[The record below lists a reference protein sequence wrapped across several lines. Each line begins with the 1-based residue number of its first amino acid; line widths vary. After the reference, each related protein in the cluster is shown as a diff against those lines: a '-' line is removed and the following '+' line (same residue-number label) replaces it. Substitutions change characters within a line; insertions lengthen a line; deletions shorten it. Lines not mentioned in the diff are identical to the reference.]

1 MKPKALNPSLETQNP
16 KLLQQEP
23 VPVASRDLVP
33 EVNKVT
39 VGSRRGQGQA
49 TSSKKMQK
57 KQAKREED
65 REGEEKKETGIAE
78 STAYLQLKGQ
88 LLTYNS
94 LGLH

>member
-1 MKPKALNPSLETQNP
+1 MGK
-16 KLLQQEP
+16 QEP

-39 VGSRRGQGQA
+39 VSVGSRRGQGQA

-65 REGEEKKETGIAE
+65 REGEEKKETGTAE